1 MSERRGTIRL
11 PARDI
16 AVPSTVSREAQ
27 AVLAN
32 PPAERVEFPALDDPE
47 AWRAMIAAHDG
58 AIAAMM
64 AGRAGAQVTVVNR
77 DLAGGGRVYEITPA
91 GLGDGDE
98 RVYLDI
104 HGGGFIHGGGE
115 LCATMAAGTAV
126 RMAARV
132 WAVDYRMPPDHPFP
146 AALDDCLAA
155 YRALLAERPPQ
166 RIVIGG
172 ASAGGN
178 LAAALLLRA
187 RAEGL
192 PLPAA
197 VVLMTPAADLTEAG
211 DSHQT
216 NLGLDRSSLAAGSS
230 RSCSTRRGQDLS
242 HPYLS
247 PLNGDFTKGFP
258 PAILTTGTRDMVCSL
273 PGRLSRA
280 SSAESVTEAG
290 GTAGSWAWRRKTR
303 RSCARSGASPT
314 PIGARQRPGHSTMNT
329 VVREGERPDA
339 SARPG

>member
-1 MSERRGTIRL
+1 MSERPGTVRL

-16 AVPSTVSREAQ
+16 PVPSTVSREAQ
-27 AVLAN
+27 AVLAS
-32 PPAERVEFPALDDPE
+32 PPAERFEFPALDDLK
-47 AWRAMIAAHDG
+47 AWRAMITAHDG

-64 AGRAGAQVTVVNR
+64 AGRGAAPVTVQTR
-77 DLAGGGRVYEITPA
+77 DLAGGRVYEITPA
-91 GLGDGDE
+91 GLDEGDE

-104 HGGGFIHGGGE
+104 HGGGFIWGGGE

-155 YRALLAERPPQ
+155 YRALLDERPPE

-178 LAAALLLRA
+178 LAAALILRA
-187 RAEGL
+187 RDEGL

-197 VVLMTPAADLTEAG
+197 VVLMTPGADLTEAG

-216 NLGLDRSSLAAGSS
+216 NLGLDPLIPGSARQSFLLYAAG
-230 RSCSTRRGQDLS
+230 QNLS

-258 PAILTTGTRDMVCSL
+258 PAILTTGTRDML
-273 PGRLSRA
+273 LSDTVLLHRA
-280 SSAESVTEAG
+280 LRRAGIPAELHVTEAAGHG
-290 GTAGSWAWRRKTR
+290 GFMGMAPEDQEILREVRRFADTHWGKEL
-303 RSCARSGASPT
+303 P
-314 PIGARQRPGHSTMNT
+314 
-329 VVREGERPDA
+329 
-339 SARPG
+339 

>member
-1 MSERRGTIRL
+1 MSEPHGTIRL

-16 AVPSTVSREAQ
+16 SVPSTVSREAQ
-27 AVLAN
+27 AVMAR
-32 PPAERVEFPALDDPE
+32 PPAESAEFPALDDPQ

-64 AGRAGAQVTVVNR
+64 AGRAGAQVTVENR
-77 DLAGGGRVYEITPA
+77 DLAGGGRVCEITPA
-91 GLGDGDE
+91 GLDDGDE

-115 LCATMAAGTAV
+115 LCATMAAGTAI

-155 YRALLAERPPQ
+155 YQALLAERPPE
-166 RIVIGG
+166 RIIIGG

-178 LAAALLLRA
+178 LTAALILRA
-187 RAEGL
+187 RDEGL

-197 VVLMTPAADLTEAG
+197 AVLMTPAADLTEAG

-216 NLGLDRSSLAAGSS
+216 NLGLDPLIPGSGKQSFLLYAA
-230 RSCSTRRGQDLS
+230 GQDLS

-258 PAILTTGTRDMVCSL
+258 PAILTTGTRDML
-273 PGRLSRA
+273 LSDTVLLHRA
-280 SSAESVTEAG
+280 LRRAGIPAELHVTEAG
-290 GTAGSWAWRRKTR
+290 GHGGFMGMAPEDQEILREVRRFADTHWAAATYR
-303 RSCARSGASPT
+303 ASN
-314 PIGARQRPGHSTMNT
+314 PGQ
-329 VVREGERPDA
+329 
-339 SARPG
+339 

>member
-1 MSERRGTIRL
+1 MSEQRGTIRL

-16 AVPSTVSREAQ
+16 TVPSTVSAQ
-27 AVLAN
+27 ARAVLAN
-32 PPAERVEFPALDDPE
+32 PPAERFEFPALDDPK
-47 AWRAMIAAHDG
+47 AWRTMIAARDG

-64 AGRAGAQVTVVNR
+64 AGRTAAAPVTVANR
-77 DLAGGGRVYEITPA
+77 DLADCRVYEITPA
-91 GLGDGDE
+91 GLDDGDE

-104 HGGGFIHGGGE
+104 HGGGFIWGGGE
-115 LCATMAAGTAV
+115 LCAAMAAGTAT

-155 YRALLAERPPQ
+155 YRALLGERPPE

-172 ASAGGN
+172 ASAGAN
-178 LAAALLLRA
+178 LAAALILRA
-187 RAEGL
+187 RDEGL

-216 NLGLDRSSLAAGSS
+216 NLGLDPLIPGSARQSFLLYAAG
-230 RSCSTRRGQDLS
+230 RDLS

-258 PAILTTGTRDMVCSL
+258 PAILTTGTRDML
-273 PGRLSRA
+273 LSDTVLLHRA
-280 SSAESVTEAG
+280 LRRAGIPAELHVTEAG
-290 GTAGSWAWRRKTR
+290 GHGGFLGMAPEDQEILGEVRRFVDTHWGAPAGQPP
-303 RSCARSGASPT
+303 GA
-314 PIGARQRPGHSTMNT
+314 
-329 VVREGERPDA
+329 
-339 SARPG
+339 

>member
-1 MSERRGTIRL
+1 MSQRPGTIRL

-16 AVPSTVSREAQ
+16 TVPPTISREAQ

-32 PPAERVEFPALDDPE
+32 PPSERVEYPALDDPA

-58 AIAAMM
+58 AIAKMM
-64 AGRAGAQVTVVNR
+64 AGRAAAPVTVVKR
-77 DLAGGGRVYEITPA
+77 DLPVGARVYEITPD
-91 GLGDGDE
+91 GLDDGDE

-104 HGGGFIHGGGE
+104 HGGGFIWGGGE
-115 LCATMAAGTAV
+115 LCATMAVGTAL

-146 AALDDCLAA
+146 AGLDDCLAA
-155 YRALLAERPPQ
+155 YRALLGERPPE
-166 RIVIGG
+166 RIIIGG

-178 LAAALLLRA
+178 LAAALILRA
-187 RAEGL
+187 RDEGL

-197 VVLMTPAADLTEAG
+197 VVLMTPGSDLTEAG

-216 NLGLDRSSLAAGSS
+216 NLGLDPLIPGSGKQSFLLYAGG
-230 RSCSTRRGQDLS
+230 RDLR

-258 PAILTTGTRDMVCSL
+258 PAILTTGTRDML
-273 PGRLSRA
+273 LSDTVLLHRA
-280 SSAESVTEAG
+280 LRRAGIPAELHVTEAAGHG
-290 GTAGSWAWRRKTR
+290 GFLGQAPEDQEILGEVRRFAENHWA
-303 RSCARSGASPT
+303 C
-314 PIGARQRPGHSTMNT
+314 
-329 VVREGERPDA
+329 
-339 SARPG
+339 

>member
-1 MSERRGTIRL
+1 VSERPGTIHL

-16 AVPSTVSREAQ
+16 AVPSTVSPEAQ

-32 PPAERVEFPALDDPE
+32 PPAESFESPALDDHQ
-47 AWRAMIAAHDG
+47 AWRAMIAAHDD

-64 AGRAGAQVTVVNR
+64 AGRAAAPVTVVKR
-77 DLAGGGRVYEITPA
+77 DLPGGARGYEITPD
-91 GLGDGDE
+91 GLDDGDE

-104 HGGGFIHGGGE
+104 HGGGFIWGGGE
-115 LCATMAAGTAV
+115 LCATMAVGTAL

-155 YRALLAERPPQ
+155 YRALLAERSPD

-178 LAAALLLRA
+178 LAAALILRA
-187 RAEGL
+187 RDEGL

-197 VVLMTPAADLTEAG
+197 VVLMTPGSDLTEAG

-216 NLGLDRSSLAAGSS
+216 NLGLDPLIPGSGRQQFLLYAAGH
-230 RSCSTRRGQDLS
+230 DLR

-247 PLNGDFTKGFP
+247 PLNGDFSKGFP
-258 PAILTTGTRDMVCSL
+258 PAILTTGTRDML
-273 PGRLSRA
+273 LSDTVLLHRA
-280 SSAESVTEAG
+280 LRRAGIPAELHVTEAAGHG
-290 GTAGSWAWRRKTR
+290 GFLGRAPEDQEILAEVRRFADTHWAR
-303 RSCARSGASPT
+303 
-314 PIGARQRPGHSTMNT
+314 
-329 VVREGERPDA
+329 
-339 SARPG
+339 

>member
-1 MSERRGTIRL
+1 MSELPVSEPRGTIRL

-16 AVPSTVSREAQ
+16 TVPSTLSKEAR

-32 PPAERVEFPALDDPE
+32 PPGETFESPALDDHE
-47 AWRAMIAAHDG
+47 AWRAAIAAHDG

-64 AGRAGAQVTVVNR
+64 ARRPAAPVTVVNR
-77 DLAGGGRVYEITPA
+77 DLAGGARVYEITPD

-98 RVYLDI
+98 RVYLDS
-104 HGGGFIHGGGE
+104 HGGGFIWGGGE
-115 LCATMAAGTAV
+115 LCATKAVGTAI

-155 YRALLAERPPQ
+155 YRALLAERPPE

-178 LAAALLLRA
+178 LAAALILRA
-187 RAEGL
+187 RDEGL

-197 VVLMTPAADLTEAG
+197 VVLMTPGADLTESG

-216 NLGLDRSSLAAGSS
+216 NLGLDPLIPGSGRQQFLLYAAGH
-230 RSCSTRRGQDLS
+230 DLS

-247 PLNGDFTKGFP
+247 PLNGDFSKGFP
-258 PAILTTGTRDMVCSL
+258 PAILTTGTRDML
-273 PGRLSRA
+273 LSDTVLLHRA
-280 SSAESVTEAG
+280 LRRAGVPAELHVTEAG
-290 GTAGSWAWRRKTR
+290 GHGGFMGMAPEDQEILGEVRRFADTHWA
-303 RSCARSGASPT
+303 AA
-314 PIGARQRPGHSTMNT
+314 A
-329 VVREGERPDA
+329 D
-339 SARPG
+339 